1 LTSLVSVLDP
11 HSRMSA
17 GGNLGKLWRIWS
29 NPKNEFPIKIK
40 KSSVFDI

>member
-1 LTSLVSVLDP
+1 VLDP

-29 NPKNEFPIKIK
+29 NPKNEFPIKKIK
-40 KSSVFDI
+40 GARR

>member
-1 LTSLVSVLDP
+1 
-11 HSRMSA
+11 MSA

-29 NPKNEFPIKIK
+29 NPKNEFPIKKNEFPIKIK